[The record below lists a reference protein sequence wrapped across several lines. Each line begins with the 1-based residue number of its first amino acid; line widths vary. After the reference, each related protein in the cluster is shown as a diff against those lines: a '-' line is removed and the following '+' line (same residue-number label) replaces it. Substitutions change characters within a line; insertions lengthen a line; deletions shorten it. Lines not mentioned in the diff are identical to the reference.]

1 MVGRNYKLLFVLMS
15 FSGINPTT
23 MEIMGSGYT
32 TFTVFKVFSFVFLAF
47 YFLNV
52 LAARVAFGFHF
63 GSKIRV
69 SDAPNILFLTLLSV
83 SIIFSISSLVL
94 LSLANLIFYL
104 CAYLYFF
111 RGMDKLQ
118 LNEMMELLRV
128 VVVYYSIFIIFT
140 AIVFYF
146 IDSNVLSMFHTFD
159 SSSTLPHFKG
169 FATESSH
176 AAFII
181 VVAYFCLAALS
192 RSHRLKI
199 GISLHLLVIVSVFLM
214 QSTFGYLL
222 LGWSWLFLFSNM
234 FKRFKHVIFLFTLAI
249 FIFNWG
255 SLIEYFVKLQGLAD
269 MVLNLDPDLS
279 PYGRIRALVFFE
291 VITNFPNFSLLNV
304 VFGHGVGSGSAYVW
318 ELTDGLFYDGQLG
331 TFIYEFGIAG
341 LVGLFILTFGNFSRN
356 HIVFSF
362 GVYALLVFNSNV
374 SGQLYWFVLL
384 CLFSLNKFQPKSTT
398 DE

>member
-1 MVGRNYKLLFVLMS
+1 MASRNYKFLFVLLS

-23 MEIMGSGYT
+23 LEIMDSGYA
-32 TFTVFKVFSFVFLAF
+32 TFTVFKVFSFVFLMF

-52 LAARVAFGFHF
+52 LTARLAFSLHF

-69 SDAPNILFLTLLSV
+69 IDVPNILFLTLISI
-83 SIIFSISSLVL
+83 SIISSISSIVLSSLV
-94 LSLANLIFYL
+94 NLIFYL

-111 RGMDKLQ
+111 RGMDKLKP
-118 LNEMMELLRV
+118 NEMIELLQV
-128 VVVYYSIFIIFT
+128 IILWHSIFIIFT

-146 IDSNVLSMFHTFD
+146 IDSGILTMFHTFD

-181 VVAYFCLAALS
+181 VVTYFCLVALS
-192 RSHRLKI
+192 RIHKLNI
-199 GISLHLLVIVSVFLM
+199 GVMPHLLLIISVFLV

-222 LGWSWLFLFSNM
+222 LGWSFLFLFSDI
-234 FKRFKHVIFLFTLAI
+234 FKRFKHAILMLTLGVIV
-249 FIFNWG
+249 FNWG

-279 PYGRIRALVFFE
+279 PYGRIRSLVFFE
-291 VITNFPNFSLLNV
+291 VITNFPNFDLLNV
-304 VFGHGVGSGSAYVW
+304 IFGHGVGSGSAYVW
-318 ELTDGLFYDGQLG
+318 ELSNEMFYDGQIG
-331 TFIYEFGIAG
+331 SFIYEFGIAG
-341 LVGLFILTFGNFSRN
+341 LIGIFILAFGNFSRN
-356 HIVFSF
+356 YILFSF
-362 GVYALLVFNSNV
+362 GVYALLIFNSNV

-384 CLFSLNKFQPKSTT
+384 CLFSLNKFKLQIATYK
-398 DE
+398 